1 MTYNKRLLLIAIIL
15 LSCVGSDKIS
25 KAAAQ
30 KHLAFSQPSSYLDDV
45 VRFQYTE
52 NRGAFLGFG
61 SVLPSNLRFL
71 LLIGLTG
78 IVVAGMLAFV
88 LIKPNLHLVVAL
100 AIALIAGGGLG
111 NLIDRISNNG
121 AVIDFMNIG
130 VGRFRTGIFNIAD
143 VAIMTGMG
151 MLILTNYKYSRL
163 EETP

>member
-15 LSCVGSDKIS
+15 LSCVGCDKIS

-30 KHLAFSQPSSYLDDV
+30 KHWAFSQSSSYLDDV

-61 SVLPSNLRFL
+61 SVLPNNFRFL

-88 LIKPNLHLVVAL
+88 LIKPNLYPVVVL
-100 AIALIAGGGLG
+100 TISLI
-111 NLIDRISNNG
+111 

-163 EETP
+163 EETPSNGLKKDAT